1 MELIQSIL
9 EILKP
14 SLGIIVVSF
23 LGGFILFGI
32 KLSEHFNRKPTDKHS
47 FMRYLGFTLFIFI
60 SLPCLGAIVTS
71 VYLLNGDQIGYIL
84 ALQLGLTS
92 PAIVQSLV
100 STAANSMAENQ
111 TVTLADGQ

>member
-1 MELIQSIL
+1 MEFVQSIHA
-9 EILKP
+9 ILKP
-14 SLGIIVVSF
+14 DIGMIAVSF
-23 LGGFILFGI
+23 LGGLILFGI

-47 FMRYLGFTLFIFI
+47 SFRYIGFTIFIFI

-71 VYLLNGDQIGYIL
+71 VYLLNGDKIGYIL

-100 STAANSMAENQ
+100 STAANNMAKNQ
-111 TVTLADGQ
+111 TVTLVDGQ